1 MRIAYISAD
10 FGVPVFGT
18 KGASI
23 HVRELTR
30 ALCRLGHEVVIL
42 TPRADGARPPGFDVP
57 VHELPP
63 PHATGDRERLVRG
76 YGRHLRRRSL
86 DHLRAF
92 APDAVYERYSLFGTG
107 GLHLARDLD
116 VPLLLEV
123 NAPLA
128 AEQARY
134 RDLDAAASALRV
146 ERAVLRSADRV
157 LAVSSGVERWLCELG
172 VDRGRVTVV
181 PNGVDRDRFRPNA
194 RARAEIR
201 EALDLHGI
209 VVGFVG
215 TLKPWH
221 DVLTLVRALALFGA
235 SERPRL
241 VVIGHGPERKRLAA
255 AAEDAGVRATF
266 TGAVPHESV
275 PAYLSTLDVAVTPYA
290 AAENFYFSP
299 LKLVECLAVAV
310 PVVAADIGDIGHCV
324 RPGETGWLY
333 EPGDESALA
342 AAIRAVL
349 ADPVGA
355 AAVAA
360 AGRAHVC
367 SEHTWEQAAFA
378 VAELAESA
386 QGVRA

>member
-1 MRIAYISAD
+1 MRVAYICAD

-30 ALCRLGHEVVIL
+30 ALSGLGHEVVIL
-42 TPRADGARPPGFDVP
+42 TPRADGARVQGFDVP
-57 VHELPP
+57 VHELRP
-63 PHATGDRERLVRG
+63 PHGTGDRELQVRR
-76 YGRHLRRRSL
+76 YGAHLRRRGL
-86 DHLRAF
+86 EFLRAF
-92 APDAVYERYSLFGTG
+92 APEVVYERYSLFGTG
-107 GLHLARDLD
+107 GFHVARALD

-134 RDLDAAASALRV
+134 RRLDDAGSALHV
-146 ERAVLRSADRV
+146 ERALLLSADHV
-157 LAVSSGVERWLCELG
+157 LAVSRGVERWLHGLG
-172 VDRGRVTVV
+172 VDRERVTVV
-181 PNGVDRDRFRPNA
+181 PNGVDHHRFRPNG
-194 RARAEIR
+194 RARTDVR
-201 EALDLHGI
+201 EALGLDGM

-235 SERPRL
+235 SERPQLL
-241 VVIGHGPERKRLAA
+241 VVGDGPERGRLAA
-255 AAEDAGVRATF
+255 AAEDAGIRATF
-266 TGAVPHESV
+266 TGAVAHESV
-275 PAYLSTLDVAVTPYA
+275 PAYLSALDVAVVPYA
-290 AAENFYFSP
+290 ADENFYFSP
-299 LKLVECLAVAV
+299 LKLVEYLAAAR

-342 AAIRAVL
+342 AAIRSVL
-349 ADPVGA
+349 ADPVNA

-367 SEHTWEQAAFA
+367 SEHTWEQAALA
-378 VAELAESA
+378 VVELAGSA

>member
-181 PNGVDRDRFRPNA
+181 PNGVDRDRFQSHPA
-194 RARAEIR
+194 
-201 EALDLHGI
+201 
-209 VVGFVG
+209 VG
-215 TLKPWH
+215 
-221 DVLTLVRALALFGA
+221 
-235 SERPRL
+235 
-241 VVIGHGPERKRLAA
+241 
-255 AAEDAGVRATF
+255 
-266 TGAVPHESV
+266 
-275 PAYLSTLDVAVTPYA
+275 
-290 AAENFYFSP
+290 
-299 LKLVECLAVAV
+299 V
-310 PVVAADIGDIGHCV
+310 PVVVLVPRAVFRVVNVELIDRVVIVAHVGEIRKCKGPNDRRVIANKRRAKVKLVVLGNRLLRIPREIVRIGAPRDRHHRDLV
-324 RPGETGWLY
+324 DRDFRPSRVTRPG
-333 EPGDESALA
+333 PGLD
-342 AAIRAVL
+342 R
-349 ADPVGA
+349 PVQ
-355 AAVAA
+355 
-360 AGRAHVC
+360 AGYRLGM
-367 SEHTWEQAAFA
+367 SQKE
-378 VAELAESA
+378 
-386 QGVRA
+386 